1 MTEAMFDIL
10 YATDSTV
17 TIALKFLGIVL
28 ILKLIISRK
37 NCIKELNKWKYIKS
51 TRRHKKTLL
60 YGRNWFFGS

>member
-28 ILKLIISRK
+28 IFKLIISRK
-37 NCIKELNKWKYIKS
+37 NCIKELNKWQVYQK
-51 TRRHKKTLL
+51 H
-60 YGRNWFFGS
+60 